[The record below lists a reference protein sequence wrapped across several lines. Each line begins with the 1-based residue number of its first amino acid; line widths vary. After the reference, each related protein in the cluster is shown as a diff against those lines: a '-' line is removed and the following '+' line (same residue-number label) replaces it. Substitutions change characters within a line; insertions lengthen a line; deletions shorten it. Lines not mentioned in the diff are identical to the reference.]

1 MTDNPQREPQ
11 TFWQLLNTTP
21 LTDLL
26 SGRLTGSLPPDR
38 KLFSGRLFFF
48 TGKYPT
54 PSQILK
60 DSGLPGSIQKSLLQI
75 AQAAGR
81 SRRTQSAK
89 VHDLL
94 QSLRASLRIAP
105 NQPLNDLPVELTN
118 RLSEAIPLRT
128 LDRLPTTQL
137 SLVHTLPL
145 ELSQLIETVV
155 SRTRLWKS
163 ERIDVARELLNHCE
177 DGLAAGVSPEKILA
191 DFGDPLHAAQLIRRS
206 KIRRRPWTWHLRHSL
221 LVGCGL
227 LLLLSFL
234 VYSWLILRFLTATP
248 TIKRDFIAEFDQQ
261 TQSIPQGDR
270 AWPLYR
276 AALMKFREDRVMLI
290 LQSDRDLLA
299 LPTDSP
305 DWETIQTYLQENQ
318 QALELTLKGSEKSQF
333 GFIYRD
339 PANREYLEKTN
350 GKGTSESQIASTQG
364 NLTGVLL
371 PHIQDL
377 RKLHRLLVFDAIS
390 AARSQDR
397 DRWLR
402 AVNAMQ
408 AMAEQLVDGEFGII
422 QLVSFAY
429 ARTTWRHVRWTLQHN
444 PDLLTDQDL
453 KNLAHRVAIF
463 GGGGAISY
471 RIDDSMFFEDL
482 LQRFYTDDGTGNGRL
497 NPHYLLADSSKPDEI
512 TATLTGAALSAAV
525 ASRAEMRQ
533 TLQQIQVLES
543 EEQQRP
549 LWQRNLGEPSP
560 LKQSLVAWQA
570 SPWDRVRYLP
580 ILKLYQPMVNNL
592 DQWRTSPAG
601 EYATLH
607 RDTTLAVI
615 ALALHHR
622 LHKTWP
628 ENLDQLTPHLLP
640 SVPLDRFDGKPLKYK
655 LVDGKPILY
664 SVGLNRIDDGGIPPS
679 DPTKGDEAPDGDIRF
694 WPIN

>member
-1 MTDNPQREPQ
+1 MTDNPQPQ
-11 TFWQLLNTTP
+11 SRTLWQLLNTTP

-38 KLFSGRLFFF
+38 KLFSGRLNLLN
-48 TGKYPT
+48 GKYPT
-54 PSQILK
+54 PSQIFK
-60 DSGLPGSIQKSLLQI
+60 DSGLPDSIQKSLIQI
-75 AQAAGR
+75 AVSAAR
-81 SRRTQSAK
+81 TRRKQSAK
-89 VHDLL
+89 AHDILL
-94 QSLRASLRIAP
+94 GLRTALRIAP
-105 NQPLNDLPVELTN
+105 DQPLTDLPVELAN

-191 DFGDPLHAAQLIRRS
+191 DFGDPRNAARLIRRS
-206 KIRRRPWTWHLRHSL
+206 KIRQRPWTWHLRHR
-221 LVGCGL
+221 L
-227 LLLLSFL
+227 LLGLSLALLLTSL
-234 VYSWLILRFLTATP
+234 IYAWLLIRFLTATP
-248 TIKRDFIAEFDQQ
+248 TIKRDFIGEIDQQ
-261 TQSIPQGDR
+261 SLSIPQGDR

-276 AALMKFREDRVMLI
+276 EALMKFHEDRVLPI

-299 LPTDSP
+299 LPADSP
-305 DWETIQTYLQENQ
+305 DWQPILTHLDENRE
-318 QALELTLKGSEKSQF
+318 ALELTFQGSEKPNF

-339 PANREYLEKTN
+339 PANRDWLEKIN
-350 GKGTSESQIASTQG
+350 GVGASDRQLASTQG
-364 NLTGVLL
+364 FLTGTLL

-377 RKLHRLLVFDAIS
+377 RKLHRLLVFEAIA

-397 DRWLR
+397 DRWLT
-402 AVNAMQ
+402 AIYAMQ

-429 ARTTWRHVRWTLQHN
+429 ARTTWRHIRWTLEHN

-453 KNLAHRVAIF
+453 KTLAHRVAIF
-463 GGGGAISY
+463 GGGGPISY

-497 NPHYLLADSSKPDEI
+497 NPHYLLTDSSKPDEV
-512 TATLTGAALSAAV
+512 TAALTGAALSVAV

-549 LWQRNLGEPSP
+549 LWQRTFGQPSP

-570 SPWDRVRYLP
+570 SPWDRLRYLP
-580 ILKLYQPMVNNL
+580 VLKLYEPMVNDL

-607 RDTTLAVI
+607 RDATLATL

-622 LHKTWP
+622 FHKTWP
-628 ENLDQLTPHLLP
+628 ENLDQLTPQLLP
-640 SVPLDRFDGKPLKYK
+640 AVPLDRFDGKPLKYK
-655 LVDGKPILY
+655 LVDGRPLLY
-664 SVGLNRIDDGGIPPS
+664 SVGQNRTDDNGTPPS
-679 DPTKGDEAPDGDIRF
+679 GPAKGDEAPDGDLRF

>member
-1 MTDNPQREPQ
+1 MTDNPQPQ
-11 TFWQLLNTTP
+11 SRTLWQLLNTTP

-48 TGKYPT
+48 AGNHPT
-54 PSQILK
+54 PAQILK
-60 DSGLPGSIQKSLLQI
+60 DSGLPDSIQKSLIQI
-75 AQAAGR
+75 AVSAAR
-81 SRRTQSAK
+81 TRRKQSAK
-89 VHDLL
+89 AHDILL
-94 QSLRASLRIAP
+94 GLRTALRIAP
-105 NQPLNDLPVELTN
+105 DQPLTDLPVELAH

-177 DGLAAGVSPEKILA
+177 DGLAAGVSSEKILA
-191 DFGDPLHAAQLIRRS
+191 DFGDPRNAARLIRRS
-206 KIRRRPWTWHLRHSL
+206 KIRQRPWLWHLQHRL
-221 LVGCGL
+221 LLGCGL

-234 VYSWLILRFLTATP
+234 VYSWLILRFLTAVP
-248 TIKRDFIAEFDQQ
+248 TIKRDFIGEIDQQ
-261 TQSIPQGDR
+261 SLSIPQGDR

-276 AALMKFREDRVMLI
+276 EALMKFHEDRVLPI

-299 LPTDSP
+299 LPADSP
-305 DWETIQTYLQENQ
+305 DWQPILTHLDENRE
-318 QALELTLKGSEKSQF
+318 ALELTFQGSEKPNF

-350 GKGTSESQIASTQG
+350 GKGSSESQIASTQG
-364 NLTGVLL
+364 ILTETLL
-371 PHIQDL
+371 PHVDDL
-377 RKLHRLLVFDAIS
+377 HKLYRLLVVEAI
-390 AARSQDR
+390 AANRVRDR

-408 AMAEQLVDGEFGII
+408 AMAEQLVNGEFGII

-429 ARTTWRHVRWTLQHN
+429 ARTTWRHIRWTLQHQL
-444 PDLLTDQDL
+444 DLLTDQDL
-453 KNLAHRVAIF
+453 KTLAHRVAIF
-463 GGGGAISY
+463 GGGGPISY
-471 RIDDSMFFEDL
+471 RIDDSMIFEDL

-497 NPHYLLADSSKPDEI
+497 NPRYLQSDPSKPNEI
-512 TATLTGAALSAAV
+512 AATLIGAALSSAV

-549 LWQRNLGEPSP
+549 LWQRTFGQPSP
-560 LKQSLVAWQA
+560 LKQSLMAWQA
-570 SPWDRVRYLP
+570 SPWDRVRYFP

-607 RDTTLAVI
+607 RDATLAVI

-628 ENLDQLTPHLLP
+628 ENLEQLTPQLLP
-640 SVPLDRFDGKPLKYK
+640 AVPLDRFDGKPLKYK
-655 LVDGKPILY
+655 LVDGKPLLY
-664 SVGLNRIDDGGIPPS
+664 SVGQNRTDEGGNPPS
-679 DPTKGDEAPDGDIRF
+679 GPVKGDEAPDGDLRF